1 MDIIFSDV
9 AKELMN
15 KSRKEA
21 EALGTPALMPEH
33 MLLSMIDNERSYAYR
48 ILVNIMSKPVLD
60 EIRKDLK
67 KDLAN
72 RIYPNE
78 ICELAKGTGRIQL
91 TEDFI
96 IMLKQAKSEALSIS
110 NDNIVC
116 SEHLLL
122 SMLKNRNLIITQY
135 LNEKGLSYGLARS
148 NYSSNMNISN
158 NFDDYKS
165 NMEND
170 NSNASYMYEKNKE
183 ETKTTLLNSISK
195 NLNELAKKDKLDPV
209 IGRNSEI
216 FRTAQVLSRRKKNN
230 VLLIGQPGVGK
241 TAIAEGLALEI
252 EKGRVSPELCNKTI
266 MALDMASLVAGTKYR
281 GQFEERIKELIEELT
296 QNPDIILFID
306 EIHTI
311 IGAGG
316 VGGGALDAS
325 NMLKPV
331 LTDGRVQCI
340 GATTI
345 NEYKQHIEKDG
356 AFARRFHAITV
367 EQPNTNET
375 LEILNNIKHK
385 YEKYHGV
392 VYTQKALN
400 ACVTLSDRYINDRF
414 FPDKAIDAMDEAGA
428 LINIKN
434 SKQPTALTKI
444 QDKLK
449 DIQEIKNKVVNSQ
462 KYEEAANLRDKERK
476 LEEQLSIVQKKW
488 VKKRKAY
495 KYKITDDDIA
505 KVIAQTAKVPINK
518 INKQENYNLAN
529 MGKVLKK
536 KIIGQSQ
543 SIDKIVKS
551 IQRAKIG
558 LRSHVKPIGS
568 FIFLGPTG
576 VGKTSLAKEIANQI
590 FGKPDALI
598 RLDMSE
604 FMEKYSVSGLIGA
617 PPGYVG
623 YEEGGQLTEKVYRTP
638 HSVVLL
644 DEIEKAHPDVQNI
657 LLQIMDEGFVT
668 DTLGRKVDFRNT
680 IIVMTSNIG
689 IKKYEEFGS
698 GIGFHT
704 NADDH
709 KNKNEEIKSII
720 HKEVKNYFSPEFLGR
735 LDDILIFNQ
744 LDKEQ
749 ILKIVN
755 IHLDELNSRIENLGY
770 KIKIDTKTKEFL
782 AEKGY
787 STKYG
792 VRPILK
798 TIREYIED
806 PITEK
811 IITNDIKSGN
821 VIMIKS
827 NKASEMP
834 LVDIE
839 AVN

>member
-1 MDIIFSDV
+1 MDIIFSDI

-33 MLLSMIDNERSYAYR
+33 MLLSMIENDRSYAYR
-48 ILVNIMSKPVLD
+48 ILVNSMSKSILD
-60 EIRKDLK
+60 QIRRDLK

-96 IMLKQAKSEALSIS
+96 IMLKQAKSEALNVSS
-110 NDNIVC
+110 DNVVC

-122 SMLKNRNLIITQY
+122 SMLKNRNLVITQF
-135 LNEKGLSYGLARS
+135 LNEKGLTYGLARS
-148 NYSSNMNISN
+148 NYSSNINISN
-158 NFDDYKS
+158 SFDDYKS
-165 NMEND
+165 NIGNG
-170 NSNASYMYEKNKE
+170 NSEGGHMYEKNKNE
-183 ETKTTLLNSISK
+183 SKTTLLNSISK
-195 NLNELAKKDKLDPV
+195 DLNELAKKDKLDPV
-209 IGRNSEI
+209 IGRDSEI
-216 FRTAQVLSRRKKNN
+216 LRAAQVLSRRKKNN

-252 EKGRVSPELCNKTI
+252 VKGKVSPELCNKRI

-296 QNPDIILFID
+296 QNPDVILFID

-345 NEYKQHIEKDG
+345 NEYKQYIEKDG
-356 AFARRFHAITV
+356 AFARRFHTITI
-367 EQPNTNET
+367 EQPSTNET
-375 LEILNNIKHK
+375 LEILSKIKHK

-392 VYTQKALN
+392 IYTPKALD
-400 ACVTLSDRYINDRF
+400 ACVILADRYINDRF

-428 LINIKN
+428 LINIRN
-434 SKQPTALTKI
+434 SRQPAALSKI

-449 DIQEIKNKVVNSQ
+449 NIQNIKNKVVNSQ
-462 KYEEAANLRDKERK
+462 KYEEAADLRDQERK
-476 LEEQLSIVQKKW
+476 LEEQLNLIQKKW
-488 VKKRKAY
+488 IKKKKAY
-495 KYKITDDDIA
+495 RYKITDEDIA
-505 KVIAQTAKVPINK
+505 KVIAQTARVPINK
-518 INKQENYNLAN
+518 INRQQNYNLSN
-529 MGKVLKK
+529 MAKCLKK

-543 SIDKIVKS
+543 PIEKIVKS

-558 LRSHVKPIGS
+558 LRPHNKPIGS
-568 FIFLGPTG
+568 FVFLGPTG

-590 FGKPDALI
+590 FGKKEALI

-644 DEIEKAHPDVQNI
+644 DEIEKAHTDVQNI
-657 LLQIMDEGFVT
+657 LLQVMDEGFVT
-668 DTLGRKVDFRNT
+668 DTLGRKIDFRNT
-680 IIVMTSNIG
+680 VIIMTSNIG

-704 NADDH
+704 SSDDH

-720 HKEVKNYFSPEFLGR
+720 NKEVKNYFSPEFLGR

-744 LDKEQ
+744 LDKDQ
-749 ILKIVN
+749 IMKIVD
-755 IHLDELNSRIENLGY
+755 IHLEGLNSRIENLGY
-770 KIKIDTKTKEFL
+770 KIKIDGKTKEFL

-792 VRPILK
+792 VRPIIK

-811 IITNDIKSGN
+811 IITNNIKSGN
-821 VIMIKS
+821 IIMIKS
-827 NKASEMP
+827 NKASETP
-834 LVDIE
+834 FVDIIE
-839 AVN
+839 

>member
-33 MLLSMIDNERSYAYR
+33 MLLSMIENDRSYAYR
-48 ILVNIMSKPVLD
+48 ILVNSMSKSILD
-60 EIRKDLK
+60 QIKRDLK
-67 KDLAN
+67 RDLAN

-78 ICELAKGTGRIQL
+78 MCELAKGTGRIQL

-110 NDNIVC
+110 SDNIVC

-122 SMLKNRNLIITQY
+122 SMLKNRNLLITQY
-135 LNEKGLSYGLARS
+135 LNERGLTYGLARN
-148 NYSSNMNISN
+148 NYNSSINISN
-158 NFDDYKS
+158 SFDEYKS
-165 NMEND
+165 NMGNG
-170 NSNASYMYEKNKE
+170 NSGESYMYEKNKDE
-183 ETKTTLLNSISK
+183 SKTTLLNSISK
-195 NLNELAKKDKLDPV
+195 DLNELAKRDKLDPV
-209 IGRNSEI
+209 IGRDSEI
-216 FRTAQVLSRRKKNN
+216 LRAAQVLSRRKKNN

-241 TAIAEGLALEI
+241 TAIAEGLAI
-252 EKGRVSPELCNKTI
+252 DIINRKVSPELCNKKI

-367 EQPNTNET
+367 EQPSSNET

-392 VYTQKALN
+392 VYSPKALK

-428 LINIKN
+428 LINIRN
-434 SKQPTALTKI
+434 NKQPSGLIKIQEKLKKI
-444 QDKLK
+444 QD
-449 DIQEIKNKVVNSQ
+449 IKNKVVNSQ
-462 KYEEAANLRDKERK
+462 KYEEAANLRDQERR
-476 LEEQLSIVQKKW
+476 LEEQVALVEKKW
-488 VKKRKAY
+488 SKKRKSY
-495 KYKITDDDIA
+495 KYKITDEDIA
-505 KVIAQTAKVPINK
+505 KVIAQAAKVPINK
-518 INKQENYNLAN
+518 INKQQNYNLAN
-529 MGKVLKK
+529 MGKLLKK
-536 KIIGQSQ
+536 KIIGQNE
-543 SIDKIVKS
+543 SIDKIIKT

-558 LRSHVKPIGS
+558 LRTHNRPIGS

-576 VGKTSLAKEIANQI
+576 VGKTSLAKEIAHQI
-590 FGKPDALI
+590 FGKKESLI
-598 RLDMSE
+598 RIDMSE
-604 FMEKYSVSGLIGA
+604 YMEKYSVSGIIGA

-644 DEIEKAHPDVQNI
+644 DEIEKAHTDIQNI

-668 DTLGRKVDFRNT
+668 DTLGRKIDFRNT
-680 IIVMTSNIG
+680 VIIMTSNIG
-689 IKKYEEFGS
+689 VKKFEEFGS

-704 NADDH
+704 QNNDV
-709 KNKNEEIKSII
+709 NKQDEIKSIVN
-720 HKEVKNYFSPEFLGR
+720 KEVKRFFSPEFLGR

-744 LDKEQ
+744 LDKNQ
-749 ILKIVN
+749 ILKIIN
-755 IHLDELNSRIENLGY
+755 IHLDGLNSRIENLGF
-770 KIKIDTKTKEFL
+770 KIKIDNKTKEFL

-787 STKYG
+787 SYKYG

-811 IITNDIKSGN
+811 IINNDVKIGNLITIKRS
-821 VIMIKS
+821 
-827 NKASEMP
+827 KANEKPSI
-834 LVDIE
+834 DII
-839 AVN
+839 A